1 MRKILLLLLIPLL
14 SGTFVLKEDY
24 EQRIDELEQ
33 RILALENVED
43 ELLNYNNTIE
53 KYLESEDM
61 MLSMTVVVENGV
73 ITEYYACGDYCDW
86 TPRSRARWASSPRVT
101 SSLIWGLSVAS
112 AVAPGRRPSPS
123 ERVTS

>member
-1 MRKILLLLLIPLL
+1 MSKILLLLLIPLL

-73 ITEYYACGDYCDW
+73 ITEYYACGDYCEDLDYTQKEVLYESMLEQFEFELQQLFDYW
-86 TPRSRARWASSPRVT
+86 YNTIEEWY
-101 SSLIWGLSVAS
+101 
-112 AVAPGRRPSPS
+112 
-123 ERVTS
+123 